1 MSEEK
6 NYILAEAD
14 YVVGMKYKDI
24 AAKYGVSINTVKSWK
39 KRYAWSRNKKTKSTQ
54 KGCTQNKKGAHKKEA
69 VAEDVSQVVI
79 NDELTDQQQL
89 FCLYQSRMFNYTKAY
104 MKAYPGCTYA
114 SAAVLGSRLMKNP
127 VIRKEI
133 EQLKQNHMN
142 RELLKQE
149 DIFQKFMDI
158 AFADVTDYVSFGR
171 ENIQVMGAFGPI
183 MVENKET
190 GEKEVLEKEV
200 NTVKFKQSEKVDG
213 TLITEVKQGK
223 DGASIKLVD
232 KMKALQWIADHMDMA
247 TAEQKAKIEQINART
262 EQIRNND
269 NDDGEDGVV
278 IVNDAPKDI
287 GYSDTEIPSDIQQQD
302 N

>member
-1 MSEEK
+1 
-6 NYILAEAD
+6 
-14 YVVGMKYKDI
+14 
-24 AAKYGVSINTVKSWK
+24 
-39 KRYAWSRNKKTKSTQ
+39 
-54 KGCTQNKKGAHKKEA
+54 
-69 VAEDVSQVVI
+69 
-79 NDELTDQQQL
+79 
-89 FCLYQSRMFNYTKAY
+89 

-114 SAAVLGSRLMKNP
+114 SAAVLGIRLMKNP

-171 ENIQVMGAFGPI
+171 ENIQVMGAFGPV

-200 NTVKFKQSEKVDG
+200 NTVKFKQSEDVDG

-223 DGASIKLVD
+223 DGASIKLID
-232 KMKALQWIADHMDMA
+232 KMKALQWLADHMDIA
-247 TAEQKAKIEQINART
+247 TAEQKAKIEQIRAKT

>member
-1 MSEEK
+1 MNEEK
-6 NYILAEAD
+6 NYILAESD
-14 YVVGMKYKDI
+14 YVAGMKYKDI
-24 AAKYGVSINTVKSWK
+24 AAKYGVSMNTVKSWK
-39 KRYAWSRNKKTKSTQ
+39 KRYAWSRNKKTGCIQ

-69 VAEDVSQVVI
+69 VAEDVSQVAI

-114 SAAVLGSRLMKNP
+114 SAAVLGSRLMKNQ

-171 ENIQVMGAFGPI
+171 EEIETDYGPR
-183 MVENKET
+183 MVNSVRLKESD
-190 GEKEVLEKEV
+190 
-200 NTVKFKQSEKVDG
+200 QVDG
-213 TLITEVKQGK
+213 TLITEVKQGR
-223 DGASIKLVD
+223 DGVSVKLAD
-232 KMKALQWIADHMDMA
+232 RMKAIDWLADHMDIA
-247 TAEQKAKIEQINART
+247 TTEQKAKIEQIRAKTAIMSGTAEEET
-262 EQIRNND
+262 E
-269 NDDGEDGVV
+269 DDGFIDALKAEVSDVWED
-278 IVNDAPKDI
+278 
-287 GYSDTEIPSDIQQQD
+287 
-302 N
+302 

>member
-39 KRYAWSRNKKTKSTQ
+39 KRYAWSRDKKTECIQ

-69 VAEDVSQVVI
+69 VAEDVSQVAI

-114 SAAVLGSRLMKNP
+114 SAAVLGSRLMKNQL
-127 VIRKEI
+127 IRETI

-142 RELLKQE
+142 REMLKQE
-149 DIFQKFMDI
+149 DIFQKYMDI
-158 AFADVTDYVSFGR
+158 AFADMNDFMSFGQEEIETDY
-171 ENIQVMGAFGPI
+171 GPR
-183 MVENKET
+183 MVNSVRLKESD
-190 GEKEVLEKEV
+190 
-200 NTVKFKQSEKVDG
+200 QVDG
-213 TLITEVKQGK
+213 TLITEVKQGR
-223 DGASIKLVD
+223 DGVSVKLAD
-232 KMKALQWIADHMDMA
+232 RMKAIDWLADHMDIA
-247 TAEQKAKIEQINART
+247 TAEQKAKIEQIRAKT

-287 GYSDTEIPSDIQQQD
+287 GYSDTEISSDIQQQ
-302 N
+302 NN

>member
-1 MSEEK
+1 M
-6 NYILAEAD
+6 
-14 YVVGMKYKDI
+14 
-24 AAKYGVSINTVKSWK
+24 
-39 KRYAWSRNKKTKSTQ
+39 
-54 KGCTQNKKGAHKKEA
+54 
-69 VAEDVSQVVI
+69 I

-142 RELLKQE
+142 REMLKQE

-171 ENIQVMGAFGPI
+171 ENIQVMGAFGPV

-200 NTVKFKQSEKVDG
+200 NTVKFKQSEDVDG

-232 KMKALQWIADHMDMA
+232 KMKALQWLADHMDIA
-247 TAEQKAKIEQINART
+247 TAEQKAKIEQIRAKT

>member
-1 MSEEK
+1 MNEEK
-6 NYILAEAD
+6 NYILAESD
-14 YVVGMKYKDI
+14 YVAGMKYKDI
-24 AAKYGVSINTVKSWK
+24 ATKYGVSINTVKSWK
-39 KRYAWSRNKKTKSTQ
+39 KRYAWSRNKKTKCIK

-171 ENIQVMGAFGPI
+171 ENIQVM
-183 MVENKET
+183 VENKET

-200 NTVKFKQSEKVDG
+200 NTVKFKQSEDVDG

-232 KMKALQWIADHMDMA
+232 KMKALQWLADHMDIA
-247 TAEQKAKIEQINART
+247 TAEQKAKIEQIRAKTAIMSGTSEEET
-262 EQIRNND
+262 E
-269 NDDGEDGVV
+269 DDGFIEALKGEVADVW
-278 IVNDAPKDI
+278 
-287 GYSDTEIPSDIQQQD
+287 EEE
-302 N
+302 

>member
-1 MSEEK
+1 METRDK
-6 NYILAEAD
+6 AFTLYKK
-14 YVVGMKYKDI
+14 GMGCTEI
-24 AAKYGVSINTVKSWK
+24 AKKLGVSLNTVKSWK
-39 KRYAWSRNKKTKSTQ
+39 KRYAWSRNKKTKCIK

-114 SAAVLGSRLMKNP
+114 SAAVLGSRLMKNQ

-171 ENIQVMGAFGPI
+171 ENIQVMGAFGPV

-200 NTVKFKQSEKVDG
+200 NTVKFKQSEDVDG

-232 KMKALQWIADHMDMA
+232 KMKALQWLADHMDIA
-247 TAEQKAKIEQINART
+247 TAEQKAKIEQIRAKTAIMSGTSEEET
-262 EQIRNND
+262 E
-269 NDDGEDGVV
+269 DDGF
-278 IVNDAPKDI
+278 IDALKAEV
-287 GYSDTEIPSDIQQQD
+287 SEVWEE
-302 N
+302 

>member
-14 YVVGMKYKDI
+14 YVSGMKYKDI
-24 AAKYGVSINTVKSWK
+24 AAKYEVSINTVKSWK
-39 KRYAWSRNKKTKSTQ
+39 KRYAWSRNKKTDCTK

-104 MKAYPGCTYA
+104 MKANPGCTYA
-114 SAAVLGSRLMKNP
+114 SAAVLGSRWMKNP
-127 VIRKEI
+127 AIQKEI
-133 EQLKQNHMN
+133 EQLKQNRLN
-142 RELLKQE
+142 REMLKQE
-149 DIFQKFMDI
+149 DIFQKYMDI

-171 ENIQVMGAFGPI
+171 ENIQVMGAFGPV

-200 NTVKFKQSEKVDG
+200 NTVKFKQSEDVDG

-223 DGASIKLVD
+223 DGASIKLAD
-232 KMKALQWIADHMDMA
+232 KMKALQWLSDHMNMA
-247 TAEQKAKIEQINART
+247 TEEQKAKVEQMKART
-262 EQIRNND
+262 EQIQHSGNNNESD
-269 NDDGEDGVV
+269 AVQSWMDAVKKARESDG
-278 IVNDAPKDI
+278 
-287 GYSDTEIPSDIQQQD
+287 
-302 N
+302 

>member
-39 KRYAWSRNKKTKSTQ
+39 KRYAWSRDKKTECIQ

-149 DIFQKFMDI
+149 DIFQKYMDI

-171 ENIQVMGAFGPI
+171 E
-183 MVENKET
+183 
-190 GEKEVLEKEV
+190 KEV
-200 NTVKFKQSEKVDG
+200 NTVKFKQSEDVDG

-232 KMKALQWIADHMDMA
+232 KMKALQWLADHMDIA
-247 TAEQKAKIEQINART
+247 TVEQKAKIEQIRAKT
-262 EQIRNND
+262 EQIRHSETD
-269 NDDGEDGVV
+269 TGEDAVQSWM
-278 IVNDAPKDI
+278 DAVKKARE
-287 GYSDTEIPSDIQQQD
+287 SDG
-302 N
+302 

>member
-1 MSEEK
+1 MNEEK
-6 NYILAEAD
+6 NYILAESD
-14 YVVGMKYKDI
+14 YVAGMKYKDI

-114 SAAVLGSRLMKNP
+114 SAAVLGSRLMKNQL
-127 VIRKEI
+127 IRETI

-142 RELLKQE
+142 REMLKQE
-149 DIFQKFMDI
+149 DIFQKYMDI

-171 ENIQVMGAFGPI
+171 ENIQVIRAFGPV

-200 NTVKFKQSEKVDG
+200 NTVKFKQSEDVDG

-223 DGASIKLVD
+223 DGVSIKLVD
-232 KMKALQWIADHMDMA
+232 KMKALQWLADHMDIA
-247 TAEQKAKIEQINART
+247 TAEQKAKIEQIRAKTAIMSGTSEEET
-262 EQIRNND
+262 E
-269 NDDGEDGVV
+269 DDGFIEALKGEVADVW
-278 IVNDAPKDI
+278 
-287 GYSDTEIPSDIQQQD
+287 EEE
-302 N
+302 

>member
-14 YVVGMKYKDI
+14 YVSGMKYKDI
-24 AAKYGVSINTVKSWK
+24 AAKYEVSINTVKSWK
-39 KRYAWSRNKKTKSTQ
+39 KRYAWSRNKKTDCTK

-104 MKAYPGCTYA
+104 MKANPGCTYA
-114 SAAVLGSRLMKNP
+114 SAAVLGSRWMKNP
-127 VIRKEI
+127 AIQKEI

-149 DIFQKFMDI
+149 DIFQKYMDI

-171 ENIQVMGAFGPI
+171 ENIQVMGAFGPV

-200 NTVKFKQSEKVDG
+200 NTVKFKQSEDVDG

-223 DGASIKLVD
+223 DGASIKLAD
-232 KMKALQWIADHMDMA
+232 KMKALQWLSDHMNMA
-247 TAEQKAKIEQINART
+247 TEEQKAKVEQMKART
-262 EQIRNND
+262 EQIQHSGNN
-269 NDDGEDGVV
+269 NES
-278 IVNDAPKDI
+278 DAVQTWMDAVKKARE
-287 GYSDTEIPSDIQQQD
+287 SDE
-302 N
+302 

>member
-1 MSEEK
+1 MNEEK
-6 NYILAEAD
+6 NYILAESD
-14 YVVGMKYKDI
+14 YVAGMKYKDI
-24 AAKYGVSINTVKSWK
+24 AAKYGVSMNTVKSWK
-39 KRYAWSRNKKTKSTQ
+39 KRYAWSRNKKTGCIQ

-158 AFADVTDYVSFGR
+158 AFADMNDFMSFGQEEIETDY
-171 ENIQVMGAFGPI
+171 GPR
-183 MVENKET
+183 MVNSVRLKESD
-190 GEKEVLEKEV
+190 
-200 NTVKFKQSEKVDG
+200 QVDG
-213 TLITEVKQGK
+213 TLITEVKQGR
-223 DGASIKLVD
+223 DGVSVKLAD
-232 KMKALQWIADHMDMA
+232 RMKAIDWLADHMDIA
-247 TAEQKAKIEQINART
+247 TAEQKAKIEQIRAKTAIMSGTSEEET
-262 EQIRNND
+262 E
-269 NDDGEDGVV
+269 DDGFIEALKGEVADVW
-278 IVNDAPKDI
+278 
-287 GYSDTEIPSDIQQQD
+287 EEE
-302 N
+302 